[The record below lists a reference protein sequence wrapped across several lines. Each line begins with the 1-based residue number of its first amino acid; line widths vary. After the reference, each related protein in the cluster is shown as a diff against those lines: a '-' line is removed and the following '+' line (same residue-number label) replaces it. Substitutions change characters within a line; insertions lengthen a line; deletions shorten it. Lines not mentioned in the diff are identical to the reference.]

1 MQELLEFQGAGGAG
15 TVGVSGRRGAG
26 TVGVSVSSGAGT
38 VGVSGSRSAAIFEV
52 SVSKGCRN
60 CCSFCEQGVQEQLVF
75 LGARGAGT
83 VLIKAVTEVLVPTFE
98 E

>member
-1 MQELLEFQGAGGAG
+1 MSKGCRNSWSFWEQRSGI
-15 TVGVSGRRGAG
+15 VG
-26 TVGVSVSSGAGT
+26 
-38 VGVSGSRSAAIFEV
+38 V

-60 CCSFCEQGVQEQLVF
+60 CWSFCEQGVQEQLVF